1 MIFRAKRNTGGR
13 HAAQRAPVAPQD
25 APVAPVP
32 APPVTLGGGARLT
45 VGGPTPPG
53 PAFGPAFTGLRT
65 LAGED
70 TAAVIALG
78 GGCEVAV
85 TRALWL
91 DDLAASARVARDA
104 LTRDVR
110 DARKAETADSG
121 QPRRLNVRFTTPTTE
136 LAQQVAALYG
146 HPLIGVE
153 PKTGPPS
160 LPEKVQREQIAA
172 YRHATESDPSA
183 SAPDAAPTAEER
195 M

>member
-78 GGCEVAV
+78 GGCEAEI

-91 DDLAASARVARDA
+91 DDLAAAARVARDA

-110 DARKAETADSG
+110 EHRAGSR
-121 QPRRLNVRFTTPTTE
+121 
-136 LAQQVAALYG
+136 
-146 HPLIGVE
+146 LIGVE
-153 PKTGPPS
+153 PKTGPSP
-160 LPEKVQREQIAA
+160 LTEKVQREQIAA

-183 SAPDAAPTAEER
+183 SAPDTAPTAEER